1 MFEHDGILL
10 QVGLINKRASRAGD
24 VIDTRHHAGCV
35 LLYRAV
41 LFTTCVVLNRNGNN
55 SQVMSVFVSYK
66 AVYESQPLFG
76 RWYWWL
82 FFSIWTER

>member
-35 LLYRAV
+35 LLYRTV

-66 AVYESQPLFG
+66 RGL
-76 RWYWWL
+76 
-82 FFSIWTER
+82 